1 MARQRPSNRGKT
13 MIDIINQPP
22 HYTEHPSKIE
32 CIEITR
38 HLDFNRGCAIKY
50 LWRCGKKDSVNQEL
64 KKAIWYLNDE
74 INNGFG
80 DVNYS
85 FNTNNKI
92 TDKLDTLALYQ
103 TDQERKLF
111 NLIIFGAHRHLQ
123 QAIKI
128 IEGMCDE

>member
-1 MARQRPSNRGKT
+1 
-13 MIDIINQPP
+13 MIDIINHPP

-32 CIEITR
+32 CIEIAR
-38 HLDFNRGCAIKY
+38 HLDFNRGNAIKY
-50 LWRCGKKDSVNQEL
+50 LWRCGKKDNANQEL
-64 KKAIWYLNDE
+64 KKVIWYLNDE
-74 INNGFG
+74 INNGLG

-103 TDQERKLF
+103 TDQERQLF
-111 NLIIFGAHRHLQ
+111 NFIVFVFDYFLKH
-123 QAIKI
+123 AIKI

>member
-1 MARQRPSNRGKT
+1 MS
-13 MIDIINQPP
+13 DLINHPP
-22 HYTEHPSKIE
+22 HYTAHQSKIE

-74 INNGFG
+74 INK
-80 DVNYS
+80 NY
-85 FNTNNKI
+85 FYGVEYHVAKHLNT
-92 TDKLDTLALYQ
+92 KLDVLALYQ
-103 TDQERKLF
+103 TDQERQLF
-111 NLIIFGAHRHLQ
+111 NLIIFGTPHHLQ
-123 QAIKI
+123 HAIKI

>member
-1 MARQRPSNRGKT
+1 MSDLVKH
-13 MIDIINQPP
+13 PP

-38 HLDFNRGCAIKY
+38 HLSFNRGNAIKY

-74 INNGFG
+74 INNGLG

-92 TDKLDTLALYQ
+92 TDKLDVLALYQ
-103 TDQERKLF
+103 TDQERQLF
-111 NLIIFGAHRHLQ
+111 NFIVFGFDYFLKH
-123 QAIKI
+123 AIKI

>member
-1 MARQRPSNRGKT
+1 MMS
-13 MIDIINQPP
+13 DLINHPP

-74 INNGFG
+74 INNGLG

-103 TDQERKLF
+103 TDQERQLF
-111 NLIIFGAHRHLQ
+111 NFIIFGFDYYLK

>member
-1 MARQRPSNRGKT
+1 MS
-13 MIDIINQPP
+13 DIINHPP

-38 HLDFNRGCAIKY
+38 HLSFNRGNAIKY
-50 LWRCGKKDSVNQEL
+50 LWRCGKKDIVNQEL

-74 INNGFG
+74 INNGLG
-80 DVNYS
+80 DVKYCGL
-85 FNTNNKI
+85 TTNKI

-103 TDQERKLF
+103 TDQERQLF
-111 NLIIFGAHRHLQ
+111 NFIVFGFDYFLKH
-123 QAIKI
+123 AIKI

>member
-1 MARQRPSNRGKT
+1 
-13 MIDIINQPP
+13 MIDIINHPP
-22 HYTEHPSKIE
+22 HYTAHQSKIE

-38 HLDFNRGCAIKY
+38 HLDFNRGNAIKY
-50 LWRCGKKDSVNQEL
+50 LWRCGKKDAANQEL

-74 INNGFG
+74 INNGLG

>member
-1 MARQRPSNRGKT
+1 MSDLINR
-13 MIDIINQPP
+13 PP

-38 HLDFNRGCAIKY
+38 HLSFNRGNAIKY
-50 LWRCGKKDSVNQEL
+50 LWRCGKKDAANQEL

-74 INNGFG
+74 INNGLG
-80 DVNYS
+80 DVKYCGL
-85 FNTNNKI
+85 TTNKI

-103 TDQERKLF
+103 TDQERQLF
-111 NLIIFGAHRHLQ
+111 NFIVFGFDYFLKH
-123 QAIKI
+123 AIKI

>member
-1 MARQRPSNRGKT
+1 MS
-13 MIDIINQPP
+13 DLINHPP
-22 HYTEHPSKIE
+22 HYTAHPSKIE

-74 INNGFG
+74 INNGLG

-103 TDQERKLF
+103 TDQERQLF
-111 NLIIFGAHRHLQ
+111 NFIVFGFGHHLKH
-123 QAIKI
+123 AIKI

>member
-1 MARQRPSNRGKT
+1 MNDLINR
-13 MIDIINQPP
+13 PP

-38 HLDFNRGCAIKY
+38 HLSFNRGNAIKY

-74 INNGFG
+74 INNGLG

-103 TDQERKLF
+103 TDQERQLF
-111 NLIIFGAHRHLQ
+111 NFIVFGFDDLLKH
-123 QAIKI
+123 AIKI

>member
-1 MARQRPSNRGKT
+1 
-13 MIDIINQPP
+13 MIDIINHPP
-22 HYTEHPSKIE
+22 HYTADQSKIE

-50 LWRCGKKDSVNQEL
+50 LWRCGKKDAANQEL

-74 INNGFG
+74 INNGLG

-103 TDQERKLF
+103 TDQERQLF

>member
-1 MARQRPSNRGKT
+1 MSDLVKH
-13 MIDIINQPP
+13 PP

-38 HLDFNRGCAIKY
+38 HLDFNRGNAIKY

-74 INNGFG
+74 INNGLT

>member
-1 MARQRPSNRGKT
+1 VSTSQGAVNPQ
-13 MIDIINQPP
+13 
-22 HYTEHPSKIE
+22 HYKSHPSGIE
-32 CIEITR
+32 CIEIRR
-38 HLDFNRGCAIKY
+38 HLKSNRADAIKY
-50 LWRCGKKDSVNQEL
+50 LWRCGKKDEANQEL

-74 INNGFG
+74 LSNNNEDISYG
-80 DVNYS
+80 
-85 FNTNNKI
+85 TNIFILN
-92 TDKLDTLALYQ
+92 DKLDTLALYQ

>member
-1 MARQRPSNRGKT
+1 MSDLINR
-13 MIDIINQPP
+13 PP

-38 HLDFNRGCAIKY
+38 HLDFNRGNAIKY
-50 LWRCGKKDSVNQEL
+50 LWRCGKKDAANQEL

-74 INNGFG
+74 INNGLG

-92 TDKLDTLALYQ
+92 TDKLDALALYQ
-103 TDQERKLF
+103 TDQERQLF
-111 NLIIFGAHRHLQ
+111 NFIIFGFDYYLK

>member
-1 MARQRPSNRGKT
+1 MMSDLVKH
-13 MIDIINQPP
+13 PP

-38 HLDFNRGCAIKY
+38 HLSFNRANAIKY

-74 INNGFG
+74 INNGLG

-103 TDQERKLF
+103 TDQERQLF
-111 NLIIFGAHRHLQ
+111 NFIVFGFDYFLK

>member
-1 MARQRPSNRGKT
+1 
-13 MIDIINQPP
+13 MIDIINRPP

-74 INNGFG
+74 INS
-80 DVNYS
+80 DIS
-85 FNTNNKI
+85 FSIDFHIAKFLNT
-92 TDKLDTLALYQ
+92 KLDTLALYQ